1 MTNHVA
7 VVAIGGNAL
16 IKDPLRISAA
26 DQYAAVRETAQH
38 VAKLITSGW
47 RVVIGHGNG
56 PQVGFARRRSELSAL
71 ELPEEPLDVCG
82 ADTQGWIGYFL
93 QQNLCN
99 SLRELGCDS
108 AAAVTVVTQVEVD
121 ADDPAFQNPSK
132 PIGAWMNRELALR
145 RQAEGWAIMED
156 AGRGWRYVVP
166 SPVPKRIVE
175 ETTIK
180 QLVESG
186 AIVIAVGGGGI
197 PVVADLNGA
206 LHGVAA
212 VIDKDLS
219 CALLANKLGA
229 DALILCTGV
238 EKVALNFG
246 RPDMTLLDHLTL
258 AQARQYLAEGTHFAK
273 GSMAPKIEAAIRFLE
288 AGGNRVIITN
298 TENIGRAV
306 AGEAG
311 THITRE

>member
-1 MTNHVA
+1 MNNHVA

-16 IKDPLRISAA
+16 IKDPHRISAA

-56 PQVGFARRRSELSAL
+56 PQVGFARRRSELSAV

-99 SLRELGCDS
+99 SLRELGCE
-108 AAAVTVVTQVEVD
+108 AEAVTLVTQVEVD
-121 ADDPAFQNPSK
+121 ANDPAFQHPSK
-132 PIGAWMNRELALR
+132 PIGAWMDRELALR
-145 RQAEGWAIMED
+145 RQAEGWTIMED

-166 SPVPKRIVE
+166 SPIPKRIVE

-180 QLVESG
+180 KLVESG

-206 LHGVAA
+206 LRGVAA

-219 CALLANKLGA
+219 CALLAGNLGA
-229 DALILCTGV
+229 DVLILCTGV
-238 EKVALNFG
+238 ERVALNFG
-246 RPDMTLLDHLTL
+246 RPDMILLDQLTL
-258 AQARQYLAEGTHFAK
+258 AQAKQYLAEGIHFAK

-288 AGGNRVIITN
+288 SGGNRVIITN
-298 TENIGRAV
+298 TQSIGRAV

-311 THITRE
+311 THIRRE